1 MYVCLDSKRLSVISI
16 PCRTIHVQNTKK
28 NCNKICEGKLGI
40 ASRTE
45 LKTEAVSSLRRSALG
60 NAHHTQ
66 RQRCNVLL
74 PGYAQKDVRDR
85 QFGPSCLVSS
95 SSSSMTCTISRAY
108 IQTRSYEKEACYTLA
123 VLTSVLC
130 MSFERLISRLWRSA
144 AAAAASNKLH
154 QIWTR
159 ISTCSEQEAMSR
171 AMCTQHTVLTGRH
184 WKSCHGN
191 VIPFNGKCHV
201 SSLYLGPPN
210 LLHPEV

>member
-16 PCRTIHVQNTKK
+16 PSRTIHVQNTKK
-28 NCNKICEGKLGI
+28 NCNKICEGKLGS

-74 PGYAQKDVRDR
+74 PGYAQKGVRDR
-85 QFGPSCLVSS
+85 QFGPSCLVSSS

-130 MSFERLISRLWRSA
+130 MSFERLISRL
-144 AAAAASNKLH
+144 
-154 QIWTR
+154 
-159 ISTCSEQEAMSR
+159 
-171 AMCTQHTVLTGRH
+171 
-184 WKSCHGN
+184 
-191 VIPFNGKCHV
+191 
-201 SSLYLGPPN
+201 
-210 LLHPEV
+210 

>member
-1 MYVCLDSKRLSVISI
+1 MLGFPDLLSTQFSESLACMYVCLDSKRLSVISI

-130 MSFERLISRLWRSA
+130 MSFERLISRL
-144 AAAAASNKLH
+144 
-154 QIWTR
+154 
-159 ISTCSEQEAMSR
+159 
-171 AMCTQHTVLTGRH
+171 
-184 WKSCHGN
+184 
-191 VIPFNGKCHV
+191 
-201 SSLYLGPPN
+201 
-210 LLHPEV
+210 

>member
-16 PCRTIHVQNTKK
+16 PSRTIHVQNTKK

-95 SSSSMTCTISRAY
+95 SSSSSMTFQWQVPCIQFILGTPESVAPRSLVPSCKNCHHHTRRAPTANWSIIITWLEFFLFHSLSWYWIDTGGHPNSEILCWRGKKNKTCRCLNAQILSWSKIS
-108 IQTRSYEKEACYTLA
+108 IEEKNE
-123 VLTSVLC
+123 SS
-130 MSFERLISRLWRSA
+130 MKSR
-144 AAAAASNKLH
+144 K
-154 QIWTR
+154 
-159 ISTCSEQEAMSR
+159 
-171 AMCTQHTVLTGRH
+171 G
-184 WKSCHGN
+184 CH
-191 VIPFNGKCHV
+191 
-201 SSLYLGPPN
+201 
-210 LLHPEV
+210 

>member
-1 MYVCLDSKRLSVISI
+1 
-16 PCRTIHVQNTKK
+16 
-28 NCNKICEGKLGI
+28 
-40 ASRTE
+40 
-45 LKTEAVSSLRRSALG
+45 
-60 NAHHTQ
+60 
-66 RQRCNVLL
+66 
-74 PGYAQKDVRDR
+74 
-85 QFGPSCLVSS
+85 
-95 SSSSMTCTISRAY
+95 
-108 IQTRSYEKEACYTLA
+108 LA